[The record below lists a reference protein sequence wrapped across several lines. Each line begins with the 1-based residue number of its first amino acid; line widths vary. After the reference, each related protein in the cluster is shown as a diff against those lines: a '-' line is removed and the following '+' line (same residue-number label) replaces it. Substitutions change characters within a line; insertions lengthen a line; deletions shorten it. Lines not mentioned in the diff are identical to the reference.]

1 MRDLIIG
8 VDGGGTKTNLVAVD
22 AATGKTV
29 AASSVDSIHVLNLGF
44 DKALANLKLGVTA
57 LGLSPED
64 RVVAISIGDP
74 AIDDTPEGALLGQP
88 LREAAESF
96 CAPGGIC
103 VSKSDVF
110 MALYAFSGGE
120 PAALLAAGTG
130 SMGIA
135 LQKPFDPEV
144 ENEVITVGGWGD
156 PTGDP
161 GSAYSIAVHGIQ
173 EAMLAF
179 DGVASNTILCK
190 ACLAFYG
197 VDEPRKLIEV
207 FNSGNLPRSHIAA
220 FARQVDSCANI
231 GDGTA
236 QRILRGAANM
246 LSRYA
251 KVLLQGM
258 ENPKI
263 GITGSVLL
271 KNLTVRRIFEEETA
285 KHFPNVQI
293 CVPTAPPEYG
303 AAMLAADILK
313 LDRRN
318 WT

>member
-22 AATGKTV
+22 AATGMTV
-29 AASSVDSIHVLNLGF
+29 AASNVDSIHVLNLGF
-44 DKALANLKLGVTA
+44 DTAFSNLKLGIDA

-64 RVVAISIGDP
+64 RVIAISIGDP
-74 AIDDTPEGALLGQP
+74 AIDDSPDGAILGQP
-88 LREAAESF
+88 LRKAAESF

-110 MALYAFSGGE
+110 MALYAFSGGQ

-135 LQKPFDPEV
+135 LKNAFDPEG
-144 ENEVITVGGWGD
+144 ENEVTTVGGWGD

-173 EAMLAF
+173 EAILAF
-179 DGVASNTILCK
+179 DGVSPYTILCR

-197 VDEPRKLIEV
+197 ADTPRKLIEI
-207 FNSGNLPRSHIAA
+207 FNSGDLPRSHIAA
-220 FARQVDSCANI
+220 FARQVDACSNL

-236 QRILRGAANM
+236 RRILRTEANM

-258 ENPKI
+258 ESPRI

-271 KNLTVRRIFEEETA
+271 KNQTVRRIFQEETA
-285 KHFPNVQI
+285 KQFPNVQI

-318 WT
+318 WK

>member
-8 VDGGGTKTNLVAVD
+8 IDGGGTKTNLVAVD

-29 AASSVDSIHVLNLGF
+29 AASGVDSIHVLNLGF
-44 DKALANLKLGVTA
+44 DRALDNLKLGIEA

-64 RVVAISIGDP
+64 RIIAISIGDP

-88 LREAAESF
+88 LRKAAESF

-103 VSKSDVF
+103 VSQSDVF

-135 LQKPFDPEV
+135 MHQPFDPEK
-144 ENEVITVGGWGD
+144 ENKLITVGGWGD

-161 GSAYSIAVHGIQ
+161 GSAYSIAVQGIQ
-173 EAMLAF
+173 EAILAF
-179 DGVASNTILCK
+179 DGVAPYTLLCRS
-190 ACLAFYG
+190 CLAFYG
-197 VDEPRKLIEV
+197 ADEPRKLIEV
-207 FNSGNLPRSHIAA
+207 FNSSDLPRSHIAA

-236 QRILRGAANM
+236 RRILRGAGQM

-251 KVLLQGM
+251 KVLLQNM
-258 ENPKI
+258 EHPKI

-271 KNLTVRRIFEEETA
+271 KNQTVRRYFEEETR

-318 WT
+318 WK

>member
-22 AATGKTV
+22 AATGMTV
-29 AASSVDSIHVLNLGF
+29 AASNVDSIHVLNLGF
-44 DKALANLKLGVTA
+44 EKALANLQLGITA

-64 RVVAISIGDP
+64 RVIAISIGDP
-74 AIDDTPEGALLGQP
+74 AIDDSPDGALLGQP
-88 LREAAESF
+88 LRKAAESF

-135 LQKPFDPEV
+135 LKKPFDPEG
-144 ENEVITVGGWGD
+144 ENEVTTVGGWGD

-173 EAMLAF
+173 EAILAF
-179 DGVASNTILCK
+179 DGVSPYTILCR

-197 VDEPRKLIEV
+197 ADTPRKLIEI
-207 FNSGNLPRSHIAA
+207 FNSGTLPRSHIAA
-220 FARQVDSCANI
+220 FARQVDACSGL

-236 QRILRGAANM
+236 RRILRNEAHM

-258 ENPKI
+258 ETPRI

-271 KNLTVRRIFEEETA
+271 KNQTVRRIFEEETA

-318 WT
+318 WK